1 MRAQGFTVTRLENE
15 RGIALITTLLVMML
29 MSALLVG
36 FTTVVMSDQRYRLI
50 DRDRV
55 RSFYAAHSGLEKL
68 NTDLSNLFL
77 ANVAPTAAQIAALK
91 DNPPSISD
99 VTFIDTGDAAYGV
112 KLEST
117 PAPSPISTGPYQGL
131 VALKRI
137 YRLDATA
144 RTADGGET
152 HLMRR
157 VETVTIPVFQ
167 FGVFSDVDL
176 SFHAGPSFNFGGR
189 VHSNRDLY
197 IAQGNGNTLTLPER
211 VTTVRDV
218 IRKTLANGNSI
229 SVTGHTGTVRLAT
242 APGAFRNLL
251 DSEGSVE
258 DGAGSAANLNWPTIS
273 LSTYNGYIR
282 NTATGA
288 KRLDL
293 PLLTTGGAN
302 ADLIRRPGP
311 NEDIANP
318 DLLASRY
325 FNNVSLRILLSD
337 TAADITS
344 LPTVTP
350 TAPVELDN
358 EWLTTPPNNG
368 TAYGPVDAT
377 HNPIAES
384 PGRIAGNPTVTA
396 AVATGTAQ
404 TINVTDF
411 PVAPTSF
418 KLPTAATGYLLSV
431 TKSGTTGSPFTVY
444 CSGKTATTF
453 TDCSAATKP
462 YSSGS
467 TTLTGITSVSM
478 ILPDNTSQTGVTGAS
493 WSSTNWTSARSTITV
508 TAGDNTGYLPNLFA
522 VTVKKGTATYRA
534 LCSGKNQTQFTGCI
548 ADPTAPSGQPTS
560 AVSVPAAYDVA
571 YITPTDGNQTA
582 TNQTLGANWNWTS
595 TTTTPSTLTVGN
607 ASGTMTYTTNTF
619 WVFNANQTEVLVTCT
634 GYQLN
639 VVLPPSLTGCNVT
652 GALQA
657 NATIESASLS
667 NANVGLIGGF
677 IKIERQDASKV
688 WHDVT
693 MEILNYGISGPNLRG
708 RICDPS
714 PNAIIRLQRL
724 RDNAE
729 TGSGACSYLG
739 TTFASDFV
747 PNTIFDT
754 REALYR
760 DAALANNDLALGGV
774 MHYVSINVANL
785 SDWFEAIGAYA
796 GGTGAQTLKDNN
808 GFSVYFSDRRNN
820 RNASNQETGEFGFED
835 IINPLSATG
844 TPNGVLD
851 IGEDA
856 NGSGTL
862 ETYGDIPNFEGN
874 YNSAPTG
881 SVAPLTNAARLN
893 TAVRTPYAMHN
904 RAMFFR
910 RGLKLTNGGLGN
922 IVMPGLTIAAENA
935 VYIHGSWNANSFTSG
950 QGAQGE
956 PNSATSV
963 VADSLTLLSDNWNDV
978 NSFTQPYALG
988 GTRARSANSYYR
1000 LAIIAGKN
1008 QAFPWPSAGAP
1019 PSDFG
1024 TDGGIHNFL
1033 RMLESGGTVHYRG
1046 SIATFFYSRQGV
1058 GVYKCC
1064 STVYGAPTRNFAFDT
1079 DFLDPALLP
1088 PLTPM
1093 FRDTNSLGFAQEVR
1107 PGK

>member
-1 MRAQGFTVTRLENE
+1 MRAQGLTDTRLGSE

-68 NTDLSNLFL
+68 NVDLSNLFL
-77 ANVAPTAAQIAALK
+77 VNVAPTAAQLDALK
-91 DNPPSISD
+91 DNPPGIPD
-99 VTFIDTGDAAYGV
+99 VTFVDTGDAAYGV

-131 VALKRI
+131 VALKKI

-167 FGVFSDVDL
+167 FGVFSDIDL
-176 SFHAGPSFNFGGR
+176 SFHAGANFNFGGR

-197 IAQGNGNTLTLPER
+197 LAQQGSTLTLPER
-211 VTTVRDV
+211 VTAVRDV
-218 IRKTLANGNSI
+218 IRKTLANGNLI
-229 SVTGHTGTVRLAT
+229 SVTGHTGTVSLAT

-251 DSEGSVE
+251 DSEGSVQN
-258 DGAGSAANLNWPTIS
+258 GAGSTANPNWPTIS

-302 ADLIRRPGP
+302 MDLIRRPTP
-311 NEDIANP
+311 NEDVANP
-318 DLLASRY
+318 DLLQSRY

-337 TAADITS
+337 TAADILS

-350 TAPVELDN
+350 TTPVALNN
-358 EWLTTPPNNG
+358 EWRTTPPNNG

-377 HNPIAES
+377 HHPIAES
-384 PGRIAGNPTVTA
+384 PGRIPGNPTVAA
-396 AVATGTAQ
+396 AVATGTTQ
-404 TINVTDF
+404 TIQVTNF
-411 PVAPTSF
+411 
-418 KLPTAATGYLLSV
+418 PTAFRIPTAPRGHYLRVS
-431 TKSGTTGSPFTVY
+431 KSGTNYTVTCSNKTSTTFTGCVTTPTPGSAITGATITSVLPDNTTATVNSHASTTWASPWTTITVASGSNTNAFLANLMEVTVRKNTTFHRAL
-444 CSGKTATTF
+444 CSGKTATQF
-453 TDCSAATKP
+453 VGCVIDAA
-462 YSSGS
+462 
-467 TTLTGITSVSM
+467 
-478 ILPDNTSQTGVTGAS
+478 
-493 WSSTNWTSARSTITV
+493 
-508 TAGDNTGYLPNLFA
+508 
-522 VTVKKGTATYRA
+522 
-534 LCSGKNQTQFTGCI
+534 
-548 ADPTAPSGQPTS
+548 PTAPYT
-560 AVSVPAAYDVA
+560 VPAATMSTPNVFADVVVP
-571 YITPTDGNQTA
+571 TFTDGNQTV
-582 TNQTLGANWNWTS
+582 TQTVTANFASPWSSVSVS
-595 TTTTPSTLTVGN
+595 TTMPF
-607 ASGTMTYTTNTF
+607 TTNTF
-619 WVFNANQTEVLVTCT
+619 WVLNGDGTEVLVTCT
-634 GYQLN
+634 GFQLG
-639 VVLPPSLTGCNVT
+639 VVLPHSMTGCNVT

-657 NATIESASLS
+657 NATIESGSVS

-677 IKIERQDASKV
+677 IKVERQDASKV

-693 MEILNYGISGPNLRG
+693 MEFLNYGISAPNLRG
-708 RICDPS
+708 RSCDPTMTA
-714 PNAIIRLQRL
+714 NAIIRLQRL

-729 TGSGACSYLG
+729 TGAGNCSYSG
-739 TTFASDFV
+739 TLLASDFV
-747 PNTIFDT
+747 PQTIFDT
-754 REALYR
+754 REALFR
-760 DAALANNDLALGGV
+760 DTALANNDMPLGGV

-785 SDWFEAIGAYA
+785 SDWFEGTGAYTA
-796 GGTGAQTLKDNN
+796 GTGAQSLRDNS

-844 TPNGVLD
+844 TPNGILD
-851 IGEDA
+851 TGEDA
-856 NGSGTL
+856 NGSGAL
-862 ETYGDIPNFEGN
+862 DTYGNIPNFDGV
-874 YNSAPTG
+874 YNQAPTG

-893 TAVRTPYAMHN
+893 TAVRTPYALHN

-910 RGLKLTNGGLGN
+910 RALKLTNGGLGN
-922 IVMPGLTIAAENA
+922 IVMPGLTIATENA
-935 VYIHGSWNANSFTSG
+935 LYIHGSWNANSSTAG
-950 QGAQGE
+950 QGAIGE
-956 PNSATSV
+956 PNAATSV
-963 VADSLTLLSDNWNDV
+963 VADSVTLLSDNWNDI
-978 NSFTQPYALG
+978 NSFTAPYTLG
-988 GTRARSANSYYR
+988 SRTRSADSYYR

-1008 QAFPWPSAGAP
+1008 QAFPWPSAGSP
-1019 PSDFG
+1019 PVDFG
-1024 TDGGIHNFL
+1024 TDGGVHNFL
-1033 RMLESGGTVHYRG
+1033 RMLEQGGSVHYRG
-1046 SIATFFYSRQGV
+1046 SIATFYYSRQAV

-1064 STVYGAPTRNFAFDT
+1064 ATVYGAPTRNFAFDT
-1079 DFLDPALLP
+1079 DFLDPQLLP

>member
-1 MRAQGFTVTRLENE
+1 MRAQGFTLTRPDSE

-68 NTDLSNLFL
+68 NVDLANLFL
-77 ANVAPTAAQIAALK
+77 ANVAPSAAQIDALK
-91 DNPPSISD
+91 DNPPSIPD

-112 KLEST
+112 KLEAT

-131 VALKRI
+131 VALKKI

-197 IAQGNGNTLTLPER
+197 VAQGNGATLTLPER

-229 SVTGHTGTVRLAT
+229 TVTNHTGTVRLAT

-251 DSEGSVE
+251 DSEGSVQN
-258 DGAGSAANLNWPTIS
+258 GAGSAANPSWPTIS

-293 PLLTTGGAN
+293 PLLTAGGAN

-311 NEDIANP
+311 NEDTANP

-350 TAPVELDN
+350 TAPVALN
-358 EWLTTPPNNG
+358 SEWLTTPPNNG
-368 TAYGPVDAT
+368 TAYGPVDVT

-384 PGRIAGNPTVTA
+384 PGRIPGGPVVAA

-404 TINVTDF
+404 VINVTNF
-411 PVAPTSF
+411 PVTPTPF
-418 KLPTAATGYLLSV
+418 KLPTAAAGWLMRV
-431 TKSGTTGSPFTVY
+431 TKSGTSGSPWTVY
-444 CSGKTATTF
+444 CAQRPTTTTF
-453 TDCSAATKP
+453 TDCSAPVKPSANISSATL
-462 YSSGS
+462 S
-467 TTLTGITSVSM
+467 IVH
-478 ILPDNTSQTGVTGAS
+478 PDNTSPANLTV
-493 WSSTNWTSARSTITV
+493 NWTSSNWTSTRSTITL
-508 TAGDNTGYLPNLFA
+508 TAGTNAAFNANLFA
-522 VTVKKGTATYRA
+522 VTVKKGTNTYRA

-548 ADPTAPSGQPTS
+548 ADPTAPNGQPTS
-560 AVSVPAAYDVA
+560 AVTTPATYDVV
-571 YITPTDGNQTA
+571 YVTPTDGNQTA
-582 TNQTLGANWNWTS
+582 TNLTLGASWSWTS
-595 TTTTPSTLTVGN
+595 STTTPSTITVGN
-607 ASGTMTYTTNTF
+607 TSGTMPYTTNTF
-619 WVFNANQTEVLVTCT
+619 WVLNTDQTEVLVTCT
-634 GYQLN
+634 GYQLG
-639 VVLPPSLTGCNVT
+639 VVLPHSLTGCNVT

-657 NATIESASLS
+657 NATIDSGSLS

-693 MEILNYGISGPNLRG
+693 MEVLNYGISGPNIRG

-714 PNAIIRLQRL
+714 PNAIVRLQRL

-729 TGSGACSYLG
+729 TGTGACSYAG
-739 TTFASDFV
+739 TTLASDFV

-760 DAALANNDLALGGV
+760 DAGIANNDLPLGGV

-785 SDWFEAIGAYA
+785 SDWFEGTGAFA
-796 GGTGAQTLKDNN
+796 AGTGAQSLKDNN

-820 RNASNQETGEFGFED
+820 RNASNQETGEYGFED

-862 ETYGDIPNFEGN
+862 ESYGNIPNFEGT

-881 SVAPLTNAARLN
+881 SVAPLTNAARLD
-893 TAVRTPYAMHN
+893 TLVRTPYAMHN

-910 RGLKLTNGGLGN
+910 RALKLANGGLGN

-935 VYIHGSWNANSFTSG
+935 VYIHGSWNANSSTSG
-950 QGAQGE
+950 QGALGE
-956 PNSATSV
+956 PNAATSV
-963 VADSLTLLSDNWNDV
+963 VADSLTLLSDSWNDV
-978 NSFTQPYALG
+978 DSFTQPYSLG
-988 GTRARSANSYYR
+988 GVRARSTNSYYR

-1008 QAFPWPSAGAP
+1008 QAFPWPSAGTP

-1064 STVYGAPTRNFAFDT
+1064 NTVYGAPTRNFAFDT